1 MRESALK
8 SHVLSKRHKERA
20 PSLSNIASLLTP
32 HQDQSD
38 QKGKDSN
45 EPASKE
51 TSSNEPAKKKQS
63 EVDQLSVKSEK
74 ISAQIC
80 WVLILVTSKH
90 LVNSSSSSGDLFSVM
105 FPDSDVVKQFQC
117 GHTKAGYVA
126 HFGSVPYF
134 HELMLSKLPDCPYI
148 SSFFEK
154 CLNS

>member
-8 SHVLSKRHKERA
+8 SHVLSKRHKERT

-63 EVDQLSVKSEK
+63 
-74 ISAQIC
+74 
-80 WVLILVTSKH
+80 
-90 LVNSSSSSGDLFSVM
+90 
-105 FPDSDVVKQFQC
+105 
-117 GHTKAGYVA
+117 
-126 HFGSVPYF
+126 
-134 HELMLSKLPDCPYI
+134 
-148 SSFFEK
+148 
-154 CLNS
+154 

>member
-1 MRESALK
+1 MNQLQRKQVQMNQLK
-8 SHVLSKRHKERA
+8 RNNL
-20 PSLSNIASLLTP
+20 
-32 HQDQSD
+32 
-38 QKGKDSN
+38 
-45 EPASKE
+45 
-51 TSSNEPAKKKQS
+51 KKI
-63 EVDQLSVKSEK
+63 SEK

-80 WVLILVTSKH
+80 WVLNLVTSKH

-148 SSFFEK
+148 SLFFEK
-154 CLNS
+154 C